1 MSILGIEAKDSFVS
15 KAFFN
20 FLIVLDLS
28 KRCQVIYAKSGLL
41 KFLQDYLQNR
51 SSDLDHSLNHV
62 DTKTKAV
69 CTLHGEDEL
78 SFYLDQQREYVGLTR
93 TIPFPAIH
101 YNIVGSYNGVF
112 CLETEEG
119 LILWNPS
126 IRRKLSVPESR
137 IRYIDHHAIGF
148 GFDPISDDYKIVHI
162 TDAKDIAFV
171 YALKTGAWCK
181 TASSKPEYT
190 YVLSFKAYFFDGVLY
205 WEVRHLV
212 EPKDTYLLTF
222 DLSTNVFGMIPLPG
236 VTWHWTST
244 AATTIQGCLALV
256 CYGYVLDD
264 SWVWV
269 WKDASWSMV
278 YKLNINHTI
287 VTKALQ
293 LQSQSQSTT
302 NGDLLLYLHED
313 GTFIYN
319 PTTRMLSKVVDFSAN
334 SGIRSFHLYVETL
347 YLLDIGETV

>member
-1 MSILGIEAKDSFVS
+1 MIFKHIES
-15 KAFFN
+15 
-20 FLIVLDLS
+20 
-28 KRCQVIYAKSGLL
+28 
-41 KFLQDYLQNR
+41 
-51 SSDLDHSLNHV
+51 V
-62 DTKTKAV
+62 DTKTKAA

-93 TIPFPAIH
+93 IIPFPAIN
-101 YNIVGSYNGVF
+101 YNNVGSYNGVF
-112 CLETEEG
+112 CLETKEG

-137 IRYIDHHAIGF
+137 IRYRANHVIGF

-171 YALKTGAWCK
+171 YVLKSGAWCK
-181 TASSKPEYT
+181 IASSKPEYT
-190 YVLSFKAYFFDGVLY
+190 YVLSHKAYFFDGVLY

-212 EPKDTYLLTF
+212 ESKDTYLLTF

-236 VTWHWTST
+236 VIWNWMST
-244 AATTIQGCLALV
+244 TALTIQGCLALV
-256 CYGYVLDD
+256 CYSYRLDE

-278 YKLNINHTI
+278 YKLNIKDTI
-287 VTKALQ
+287 VTTALQ

-302 NGDLLLYLHED
+302 NGDLLLHLD
-313 GTFIYN
+313 GEGTK
-319 PTTRMLSKVVDFSAN
+319 SKHPKHITQDEKEAPARWFGGTIAAPETAYRHREIRVFFADIDEKKKILACFSN
-334 SGIRSFHLYVETL
+334 H
-347 YLLDIGETV
+347 